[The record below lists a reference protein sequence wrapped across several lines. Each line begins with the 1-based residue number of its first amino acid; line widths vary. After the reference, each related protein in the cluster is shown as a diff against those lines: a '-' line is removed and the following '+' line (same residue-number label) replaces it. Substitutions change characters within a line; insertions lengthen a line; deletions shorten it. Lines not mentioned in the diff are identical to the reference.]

1 MSDLSERL
9 AALTP
14 EQRRVLGRQMRQRAA
29 RTGTPSADGAAG
41 GAPARQSLY
50 FFASADAVPA
60 REYYRFVL
68 DAAEQADA
76 AGLHAVWL
84 PERHFVDFGGHSP
97 NPAVLAA
104 AVAVRTERLRI
115 RAGSVAAP
123 LHHPARIAEDWAV
136 VDNLSD
142 GRAGISFAS
151 GWHPDDFVLA
161 RTDYAGRR
169 ADTLRIIEQVRA
181 HWRGEALP
189 HPTTAGGTAEV
200 RTGPR
205 PVQPELPVW
214 LTSAGNGETFE
225 AAARAGCGVMT
236 ALLGQTLPVL
246 RENIARYRAAWRQA
260 GHTGEGDVVVMVHAY
275 VSDRPDLEDHLRPAM
290 HGYLR
295 AYRSQTTAP
304 GEDEKVL
311 LESAYLNFLQG
322 PSLLGPPGKA
332 AEVLGLL
339 RTAGADEVGFLVD
352 FGLPTEDVLAALPA
366 LFGCLPA
373 ERAR

>member
-1 MSDLSERL
+1 MSDLSQRL

-14 EQRRVLGRQMRQRAA
+14 EQRRVLGQEMRRRAA
-29 RTGTPSADGAAG
+29 RTETPPADGAAG

-50 FFASADAVPA
+50 FFASADTVSA

-68 DAAEQADA
+68 EAAERADA

-97 NPAVLAA
+97 NPSVLAA

-123 LHHPARIAEDWAV
+123 LHHPARIAEDWSV

-161 RTDYAGRR
+161 RTDYAERR

-181 HWRGEALP
+181 HWRGEALR

-214 LTSAGNGETFE
+214 LTSAGHGETFE
-225 AAARAGCGVMT
+225 AAGRAGCGVMT

-246 RENIARYRAAWRQA
+246 RENIARYRAAWTRA
-260 GHTGEGDVVVMVHAY
+260 GHPGDGDVVVMVHAY
-275 VSDRPDLEDHLRPAM
+275 VSDRPDLEDYLRPAM

-295 AYRSQTTAP
+295 AYRSQTATP
-304 GEDEKVL
+304 DEDETVL

-322 PSLLGPPGKA
+322 PSLLGSPGKA

-352 FGLPTEDVLAALPA
+352 FGLPTDDVLAALPA